1 MIQVTSLHAVIGD
14 PSVQMQQLDL
24 EKERALKPTMT
35 WILVAD
41 GAHARIYENLG
52 PGKGLREI
60 PGEALEQSIPPTRDL
75 GTDRPGRVSESV
87 GGARHGMTPRA
98 DWHDQAKEDFAKSLG
113 ERLNAAALKKAY
125 DRLILVA
132 PPKTLGHLRDALTP
146 HTAGMVTAEIN
157 KDLVKQTQAEIEQHI
172 AEFVAI

>member
-1 MIQVTSLHAVIGD
+1 
-14 PSVQMQQLDL
+14 MQQLDL

-87 GGARHGMTPRA
+87 GGARHGMTRVPTGTIRPRRTLQNRSA
-98 DWHDQAKEDFAKSLG
+98 NVSTPPLS
-113 ERLNAAALKKAY
+113 KK
-125 DRLILVA
+125 
-132 PPKTLGHLRDALTP
+132 PM
-146 HTAGMVTAEIN
+146 TA
-157 KDLVKQTQAEIEQHI
+157 
-172 AEFVAI
+172 